1 MLDSILYP
9 TDFSDCSTRAFEYV
23 RALCRSGISKKVV
36 MLHVVNR
43 KRVESM
49 ALGVAW
55 FGKTALEFEKEFKE
69 RLTREAEENLEKLAE
84 ELRQCADVKT
94 LVEYGNP
101 VKLIL
106 KTAEEENVS
115 VIIIGSHGRSN
126 FEEVLLGSVSEEVVR
141 KAKVPVLVVKRDVRD
156 VKTD

>member
-1 MLDSILYP
+1 M
-9 TDFSDCSTRAFEYV
+9 
-23 RALCRSGISKKVV
+23 
-36 MLHVVNR
+36 
-43 KRVESM
+43 
-49 ALGVAW
+49 
-55 FGKTALEFEKEFKE
+55 EFEKEFKE
-69 RLTREAEENLEKLAE
+69 ILTREAEENLEKLAE